1 MCEDSIVFYCILTLS
16 TQLKQLWYVS
26 ILPDFRPGRTSGYS
40 QKHSCS
46 SQFSFTGHV
55 AILEWYWICAKI
67 NISVC
72 INAACED
79 AWPKFCHIFV
89 FRAYSTMQACLLP
102 HYSFFS
108 YFWSF
113 QMFFPRHSSPNPLV
127 HFFYRF
133 LPYYWAI
140 QRANYIPISAIVM

>member
-102 HYSFFS
+102 HYSFFFHIFGPS
-108 YFWSF
+108 RCFSLDIHHQIHLYISSIVSF
-113 QMFFPRHSSPNPLV
+113 LTTELYKGLITYQ
-127 HFFYRF
+127 F
-133 LPYYWAI
+133 LLL
-140 QRANYIPISAIVM
+140 